1 MMINLCSSSDDGA
14 GDDAGDDAGDGE
26 TKQAGGTIGAAF
38 SELGN
43 ARICA
48 FLGESRGKVASP
60 VLDCSVPGLTYLRA
74 SAATWKT
81 KEQMGDDYVEN
92 RGLDDFWE
100 DACDAVRTTRP
111 VNPFRMIEQ
120 LAKRKADALDLVLE
134 GSKRV
139 RAQRKDT
146 ALAVVKERREW
157 ADTEH
162 AQRSRA
168 IDEAIG
174 DGMSGSAAVLAA
186 VTGLDA
192 ASARVVVAGCCAR
205 THLVLRATPGLAGA
219 SLRAMTT
226 VRRARNR
233 ILWAGGY

>member
-14 GDDAGDDAGDGE
+14 GDDAGGDAGDGE

-38 SELGN
+38 SKLGN

-48 FLGESRGKVASP
+48 FLGESRGKVTSP

-81 KEQMGDDYVEN
+81 KKQMGDDYVEN

-120 LAKRKADALDLVLE
+120 LGATQKHSRQEGVGGVGPKGVLVDE
-134 GSKRV
+134 GSLPQQAV
-139 RAQRKDT
+139 STTICTTRA
-146 ALAVVKERREW
+146 ALTVGLTVGAGNEREREP
-157 ADTEH
+157 
-162 AQRSRA
+162 
-168 IDEAIG
+168 
-174 DGMSGSAAVLAA
+174 
-186 VTGLDA
+186 
-192 ASARVVVAGCCAR
+192 C
-205 THLVLRATPGLAGA
+205 
-219 SLRAMTT
+219 
-226 VRRARNR
+226 VRRQS
-233 ILWAGGY
+233 W